1 VTGPK
6 LTASG
11 TCENR
16 VSAPAVTRRRLGF
29 TAASVLVAASIPI
42 MAASAA
48 PLTLMVEASG
58 ALPGFRSADLP
69 RYLALQMGEA
79 RFPDWR
85 FEPASGDTP
94 APNRV
99 EWRFR
104 LNPYA
109 GGGVR
114 SMVRAPMIERN
125 FAVHRPIRIE
135 TRLYLNG
142 EYQTLVS
149 GQATIQAGPDDREL
163 AAAVTSLTQG
173 LLGASGAY
181 RGIDPGMHR
190 GHL

>member
-1 VTGPK
+1 MYRGST
-6 LTASG
+6 L
-11 TCENR
+11 
-16 VSAPAVTRRRLGF
+16 AVTRCRVGLIAARL
-29 TAASVLVAASIPI
+29 LVAASIPVAAT
-42 MAASAA
+42 AASPA
-48 PLTLMVEASG
+48 TLIVEASG
-58 ALPGFRSADLP
+58 TLPGFRSADLA

-79 RFPDWR
+79 QLPEWR
-85 FEPASGDTP
+85 FEPAAGDRS

-99 EWRFR
+99 EWRFT

-114 SMVRAPMIERN
+114 SMVRAPLIEGN
-125 FAVHRPIRIE
+125 FAVRRPITIE

-149 GQATIQAGPDDREL
+149 GQATIQAGADDREL
-163 AAAVTSLTQG
+163 AAAVTSLTQR

-181 RGIDPGMHR
+181 RAIDRGSRR